1 MTRNSVQS
9 FVVQSEGVFDC
20 IQKVNEEGLMNKQEF
35 HKIADDLLEGFAV
48 KIEEQLEDL
57 VEDMDVS
64 YSVRQL
70 CEVT

>member
-1 MTRNSVQS
+1 
-9 FVVQSEGVFDC
+9 
-20 IQKVNEEGLMNKQEF
+20 MNKQEF

-70 CEVT
+70 CEAT